1 MSPRPLLSRYEGR
14 LCVVTAS
21 TAGIGKAIATRMLQ
35 EGGKVIISS
44 RKQASVDAALAELK
58 PEFGERVKGVVCNV
72 SKAEDR
78 AALLNAA
85 ITFGDGMIDVLV
97 SNAASSITVGPTE
110 NCNDQQ
116 WDKMFENNVKSAWLL
131 TKEFKNHMRKGTSA
145 VLFVTSIAAFSLMP
159 PLAVYGVTK
168 TALTGLMKAL
178 AQELGP
184 EGVRVN
190 ALAPGVVRTKFSELL
205 WKNENAKNLW
215 TNQSMLQRIAEPEEM
230 AGPAAFLCSSD
241 ASYVTGET
249 LLASGG
255 VSSRL

>member
-1 MSPRPLLSRYEGR
+1 MKSESHIHKGVFP
-14 LCVVTAS
+14 
-21 TAGIGKAIATRMLQ
+21 
-35 EGGKVIISS
+35 
-44 RKQASVDAALAELK
+44 
-58 PEFGERVKGVVCNV
+58 GVVCNV

-85 ITFGDGMIDVLV
+85 ITFGDGMIDVLGV
-97 SNAASSITVGPTE
+97 LDMYNSLLRNLQFYVIHNCSIFG
-110 NCNDQQ
+110 
-116 WDKMFENNVKSAWLL
+116 
-131 TKEFKNHMRKGTSA
+131 
-145 VLFVTSIAAFSLMP
+145 FSLMP

-184 EGVRVN
+184 DGIRVN